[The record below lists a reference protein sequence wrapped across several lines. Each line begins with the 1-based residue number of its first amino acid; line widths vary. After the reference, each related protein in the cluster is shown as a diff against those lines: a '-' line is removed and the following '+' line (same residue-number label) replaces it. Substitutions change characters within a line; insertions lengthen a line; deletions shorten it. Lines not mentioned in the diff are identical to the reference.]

1 MCMMSTLCSPH
12 VDNVNIVPSKRPR
25 RPAPRRA
32 YHHGNLREALIDA
45 GLSHLERDDADTLSL
60 RDLARQTG
68 VAANAVYRHFESKEA
83 LQAALAAE
91 GFRRLLAAQ
100 LAAAQANPSP
110 RETLLDSGRAYVR
123 FAHSHPALYR
133 LMFGRY
139 GATHR
144 QGELGDA
151 GTASFRE
158 LARQVGA
165 AFALKDTDE
174 RRGSSTVY
182 VWALV
187 HGLSELWIDGQFDGL
202 VPDPAALVENVVHL
216 AAALAPPM
224 VTSVDTPRPPEKKA
238 SSRGSR

>member
-1 MCMMSTLCSPH
+1 MCMMSTFCSSH
-12 VDNVNIVPSKRPR
+12 VDDVNIVPVKRPR
-25 RPAPRRA
+25 RPVPRRA
-32 YHHGNLREALIDA
+32 YHHGNLREALIEA
-45 GLSHLERDDADTLSL
+45 GLAHLERDDADTLSL

-68 VAANAVYRHFESKEA
+68 VTANAVYRHFDGKEA

-100 LAAAQANPSP
+100 VASAQSAPSP
-110 RETLLDSGRAYVR
+110 RETLLDSGRAYLR

-165 AFALKDTDE
+165 AFGLKDTDE
-174 RRGSSTVY
+174 RMGSSTVY

-202 VPDPAALVENVVHL
+202 APDPAALIENVVQL
-216 AAALAPPM
+216 AVALAPPM
-224 VTSVDTPRPPEKKA
+224 VTTADTAQP
-238 SSRGSR
+238 S